1 MFGRSIILVVVLVL
15 SAFQPSCIAS
25 SYPPPD
31 TPGDQTADDQAV
43 VDAEE
48 SEPHESIWQK
58 VKRFFHKF
66 MPKKSEEQTSAADE
80 QEATVVA
87 EPEQSNEAQDA
98 IATEPTDEAA
108 EIEQGVATAD
118 VEAAPEEPHE
128 SLWEK
133 VKRFFHKFI
142 PKKSEEQVGVAE
154 GQEAVNAEPNSNDS
168 EQEAVSAEPVAEP
181 VDKAAEQTEPIVAAA
196 EAELSEPNKSIW
208 QKIKQ
213 FLRKFIPKKSEE
225 QPVVT
230 EEAVTAEPKPA
241 NEGQEVAATEPG
253 TGNAQQTVAEPENKP
268 TDDVAKTEQGAVA
281 VPAEAGPEEP
291 HKSIWQRIK
300 QFFCRLFSKKSVEQ
314 PEAISGQEAATA
326 ESRSKTA
333 IESIGQAVGD
343 AEKPAAESSKSEG
356 FFSKLF
362 SKKKEDVDTD
372 MMDALKK
379 LQNADPVVDVAS
391 ARLGQVQH
399 VTNLIG
405 TLRASND
412 CTIKSE
418 VDGRI
423 SRILFEEGRKVNEG
437 DVLLEVDSAAMRIHM
452 REISAQLTLAK
463 AEYKRAQDLA
473 SKEFLSKSELD
484 KKYAEV
490 MILESKLAAVK
501 EELSKYKVRAPFAGV
516 VGLREISVGDYVT
529 KSKEMLRIVSDQ
541 DIRVDFKVP
550 EMIVAGMEIGQTV
563 YIKIDGVH
571 GEFPAEVLAINP
583 EADQMSHSFVVRAV
597 MQYQNEDMRPGLFVR
612 VSVPNTTS
620 SEAILVPESA
630 ISRVGDN
637 DVVFRV
643 VDGMAI
649 KTPVTIGIRQSGE
662 VEILTGINADD
673 VVITAGH
680 MRVRDGSTVQISTGL
695 EGLEQ

>member
-1 MFGRSIILVVVLVL
+1 MILVVVLVL
-15 SAFQPSCIAS
+15 SALQPLCIAS
-25 SYPPPD
+25 SYTAPD
-31 TPGDQTADDQAV
+31 ASNNQTVEIDNQAV
-43 VDAEE
+43 TGTEE
-48 SEPHESIWQK
+48 SETRKSIWQK
-58 VKRFFHKF
+58 IKQFLHRFI
-66 MPKKSEEQTSAADE
+66 PKKSEEQTVAADE
-80 QEATVVA
+80 QEASVVA
-87 EPEQSNEAQDA
+87 EPEQINEAQDTAA
-98 IATEPTDEAA
+98 IEPAASEPIGEAVESEQDAINANTEA
-108 EIEQGVATAD
+108 IS
-118 VEAAPEEPHE
+118 EEPHAN
-128 SLWEK
+128 LWERI
-133 VKRFFHKFI
+133 KRFLHKFI
-142 PKKSEEQVGVAE
+142 PKKSEEQTAAVD
-154 GQEAVNAEPNSNDS
+154 GQETTTVE
-168 EQEAVSAEPVAEP
+168 SA
-181 VDKAAEQTEPIVAAA
+181 DKAAEAEQSESVVAAA
-196 EAELSEPNKSIW
+196 EPDSAGPRKSIW

-213 FLRKFIPKKSEE
+213 LLRRFIPKKPVE
-225 QPVVT
+225 QTVVT
-230 EEAVTAEPKPA
+230 EEAMTAEPKPA
-241 NEGQEVAATEPG
+241 YDGQEVVSAESGADDEQQKNATAEPG
-253 TGNAQQTVAEPENKP
+253 DKP
-268 TDDVAKTEQGAVA
+268 ADEAAKTEQVAAAVT
-281 VPAEAGPEEP
+281 AEAGPQEP
-291 HKSIWQRIK
+291 RKSIWQRIK
-300 QFFCRLFSKKSVEQ
+300 QFFLRLFFKKYAEQ
-314 PEAISGQEAATA
+314 PAATDGQKAVTA
-326 ESRSKTA
+326 ESENKA
-333 IESIGQAVGD
+333 GIESIDQITGK
-343 AEKPAAESSKSEG
+343 AEKPEAESSKSEG

-362 SKKKEDVDTD
+362 SKKKEVDTD
-372 MMDALKK
+372 MMEALKK
-379 LQNADPVVDVAS
+379 LQHADPIVDIAS

-412 CTIKSE
+412 CTVKAE

-501 EELSKYKVRAPFAGV
+501 EELSKYKIRAPFAGI

-529 KSKEMLRIVSDQ
+529 KSKELLRIVSDQ
-541 DIRVDFKVP
+541 NIRVDFKVP
-550 EMIVAGMEIGQTV
+550 EMIVAGMEIGQTI

-612 VSVPNTTS
+612 VAVPNTTS

-637 DVVFRV
+637 DVVFRI

-649 KTPVTIGIRQSGE
+649 KTPVTVGIRQSGE

-673 VVITAGH
+673 VVITAGYL
-680 MRVRDGSTVQISTGL
+680 RVRDGSTVQISTGL
-695 EGLEQ
+695 DGLEQ